1 MTRWRSVAGDGSGD
15 DYQRR
20 FDALAASGAAV
31 HGEADFVA
39 RTAVPGARVLDAG
52 CGTGRV
58 AIELSHR
65 AFDVVGVD
73 LDPSMLAVARRAA
86 PDLTWLERDL
96 ATLDPAELGAVFDV
110 VLLAGNV
117 VPLLEAGTESAA
129 LKRLASCLRPEGLLV
144 AGFGLDVAH
153 LPLDEVPVTI
163 DDYDASCARHG
174 LLPVARYSTW
184 DRTPFDA
191 GAGYAVSVHQR
202 SGPAPE

>member
-1 MTRWRSVAGDGSGD
+1 MTRWRSVAGDDSGE

-20 FDALAASGAAV
+20 FDALAATGASV

-39 RTAVPGARVLDAG
+39 RTAARGARVLDAG

-58 AIELSHR
+58 AIELSRR

-73 LDPSMLAVARRAA
+73 VDPSMLAVARRAA
-86 PDLTWLERDL
+86 PHLTWLERDL
-96 ATLDPAELGAVFDV
+96 ATLNPAELGAAFDV

-117 VPLLEAGTESAA
+117 VPLLESGTESAA
-129 LKRLASCLRPEGLLV
+129 LKRLAACLRTDGLLV

-153 LPLDEVPVTI
+153 LPLEEVPVTI

-174 LLPVARYSTW
+174 LSPVARFSTW
-184 DRTPFDA
+184 DGTPFDA
-191 GAGYAVSVHQR
+191 RAGYAVSVHQR
-202 SGPAPE
+202 SGPALE

>member
-1 MTRWRSVAGDGSGD
+1 
-15 DYQRR
+15 
-20 FDALAASGAAV
+20 
-31 HGEADFVA
+31 
-39 RTAVPGARVLDAG
+39 VLDAG

-58 AIELSHR
+58 AIELSRR

-86 PDLTWLERDL
+86 PHLTWLERDL
-96 ATLDPAELGAVFDV
+96 ATLEPAELGAAFDV

-117 VPLLEAGTESAA
+117 VPLLESGTESAA
-129 LKRLASCLRPEGLLV
+129 LKRLAACLRPDGLLV

-174 LLPVARYSTW
+174 LSPVAKFSTW
-184 DRTPFDA
+184 DGAPYDA
-191 GAGYAVSVHQR
+191 GAGYAVSVHQS